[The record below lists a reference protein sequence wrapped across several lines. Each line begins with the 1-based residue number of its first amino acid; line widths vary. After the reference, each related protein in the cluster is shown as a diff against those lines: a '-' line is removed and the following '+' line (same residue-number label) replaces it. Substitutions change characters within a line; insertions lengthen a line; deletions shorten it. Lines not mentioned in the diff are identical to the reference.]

1 MSGMTNLNNNSK
13 KKIYIYGAG
22 NFGSVLY
29 SYLLMMDQDIEGFI
43 VSDHNGNKD
52 SLFGKRIIS
61 LNEYEKYKYKEDE
74 SIIYIAMQTI
84 AAKQVE
90 KILLDKKIHNYI
102 IMDEI
107 FRDRMG
113 DDIVRKYDEDF
124 HKKIQSSKILFQSYD
139 GKNYSC
145 NPKYISDRLLENGVN
160 LDIVWTFR
168 DIDHVIAPDNIR
180 KVEIFSPRY
189 FDELLTSKIIIT
201 NEAVVP
207 FAAKRK
213 GQYVINTW
221 HGAGPLKKCGWDAVR
236 NDAFLKATQ
245 IMADITD
252 CFISAATFNSNFYK
266 TAFHYYGK
274 VLESGAP
281 RNDLFFQENH
291 CKKLICEKYN
301 IDLSNRIL
309 IYTPTFRNNPNQ
321 ESFHYYDID
330 FDRVVKALND
340 KFSAKFVC
348 IYRGHY
354 SIKKYL
360 DKRQFAYPVIDA
372 SDYPDSQELLAAA
385 DVMISDYS
393 SIMWDFSL
401 QRKPVFLY
409 HNDVDEYE
417 NDRGFYSDPKDWPY
431 VIGHSNDE
439 LEEKIRTFDFKKYQS
454 DLNIFLKVY
463 GSLDD
468 GKATD
473 RVVDHIMKV
482 INGE

>member
-1 MSGMTNLNNNSK
+1 MINLENISK

-29 SYLLMMDQDIEGFI
+29 SYLLMMNQDVEGFI
-43 VSDHNGNKD
+43 VSTKDHNGD
-52 SLFGKRIIS
+52 SLYGKKIIS
-61 LNEYEKYKYKEDE
+61 LNEYVKKEYKEDK
-74 SIIYIAMQTI
+74 SIIYIAMQTTT
-84 AAKQVE
+84 AKQVE
-90 KILLDKKIHNYI
+90 KILLKKNIHNYI
-102 IMDEI
+102 VMDEI

-113 DDIVRKYDEDF
+113 DDIVKKYEDDPD
-124 HKKIQSSKILFQSYD
+124 KKIQPNKIIFQSYD

-145 NPKYISDRLLENGVN
+145 NPKYISDKIIDNGTN
-160 LDIVWTFR
+160 LDIVWAFA
-168 DIDHVIAPDNIR
+168 DEEQVIVPNNIR
-180 KVEIFSPRY
+180 KVRIFSPRY
-189 FDELLTSKIIIT
+189 FEELLTSKIIIT
-201 NEAVVP
+201 NESVVP

-236 NDAFLKATQ
+236 KETFLKSTQ

-266 TAFHYYGK
+266 TAFHYYGM
-274 VLESGAP
+274 VLDSGAP
-281 RNDLFFQENH
+281 RNDLFFRENN
-291 CKKLICEKYN
+291 CKKLIYEKYN
-301 IDLSNRIL
+301 IDASCKIL
-309 IYTPTFRNNPNQ
+309 IYTPTFRNDPDQ

-330 FDRVVKALND
+330 FDKVVKALND
-340 KFSAKFVC
+340 RFSAEFVC

-354 SIKKYL
+354 VIKNYL
-360 DKRQFAYPVIDA
+360 DKKQFNDSVIDA

-401 QRKPVFLY
+401 QGKPVFLY
-409 HNDVDEYE
+409 HNDVEEYE
-417 NDRGFYSDPKDWPY
+417 NDRGFYTNPKDWPY
-431 VIGHSNDE
+431 VIGHNNDE
-439 LEEKIRTFDFKKYQS
+439 LEEKIRTFDSKKYS
-454 DLNIFLKVY
+454 NDLDVFLKNY

-468 GKATD
+468 GNAAA